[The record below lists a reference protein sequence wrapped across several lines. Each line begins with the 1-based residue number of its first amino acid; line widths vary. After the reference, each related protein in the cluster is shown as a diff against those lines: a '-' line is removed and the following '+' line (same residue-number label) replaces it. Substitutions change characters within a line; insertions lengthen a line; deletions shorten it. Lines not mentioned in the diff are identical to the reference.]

1 MKRQL
6 TVICLALLTATS
18 AHAQTTT
25 SVKSTRDAYGVRLD
39 AKAQPNDVN
48 AARVNS
54 RVDNRVDNRLSLR
67 LERYRV
73 GQTADP
79 TVGYR
84 VRTDDGARTAPIMP
98 TTQPRDDEPQR

>member
-54 RVDNRVDNRLSLR
+54 RVDNRLSLR